1 MHFKNVQ
8 RVQCFVAREKI
19 FFFKVGE
26 SGKKNEIKCMSMDC
40 AIQPSLWRLVAS
52 SRVSFASHMEFPF
65 IHSTSAANTIYFIF
79 HPDCRKKKRHE
90 KKKKIFIKK
99 ILLRKKKE
107 VDLTWSSTKVGC
119 LIGKFFFCRPFRLL
133 NEFSYTSLRIY
144 NKWWWL
150 LLWIVYY

>member
-1 MHFKNVQ
+1 MQ

-90 KKKKIFIKK
+90 KKKKY
-99 ILLRKKKE
+99 LLRRFSWGKKKKLIWRE
-107 VDLTWSSTKVGC
+107 AQRKSDAWLVSSS
-119 LIGKFFFCRPFRLL
+119 FADHSDF
-133 NEFSYTSLRIY
+133 
-144 NKWWWL
+144 
-150 LLWIVYY
+150 